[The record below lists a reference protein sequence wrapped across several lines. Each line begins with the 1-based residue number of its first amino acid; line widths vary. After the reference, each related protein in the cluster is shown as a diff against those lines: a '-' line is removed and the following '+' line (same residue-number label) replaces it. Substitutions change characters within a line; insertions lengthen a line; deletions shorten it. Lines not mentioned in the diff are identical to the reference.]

1 MAITKIWNIAK
12 SKDGNLS
19 NSLHRSL
26 LYIVKPVK
34 TDGGVLVGG
43 VNVMPDAELAYEQMC
58 ETKQTFGKELG
69 RQGYHVVL
77 SCPVGEGDPQ
87 TMYQLTQEFIEEYL
101 GNRYEALF
109 AVHVDKGHLHSHIVF
124 NSVSMIDGYK
134 YQYTKGDWKKI
145 IQPITNH
152 LCEKYG
158 WSVIPPE
165 YVKDSERMSRG
176 EYEYQKSLK
185 EVMLADVEYCM
196 SNAENMDEFI
206 WNLKELG
213 YEVKKGKHLA
223 IKAGGMKKFRRL
235 DTLDE
240 RFSVGQ
246 IEETLAAIQ
255 GKDTTVKLIT
265 NDDYKSFK
273 HWTSEYQRSFY
284 VKIVRL
290 RQMDVYRFQSK
301 AARRYHDLKRMN
313 ELQEQY
319 LYLVNRKIE
328 SADEMLEHHAQI
340 EEKIADISAE
350 QKMIYSE
357 NRKLGR
363 YSEDEAETMRQD
375 NKERLEA
382 LKNRKKELN
391 HELKLAD
398 SIITESLYQSYLRLE
413 FEPETNKDKVTDP
426 LHPAIP
432 ESPWEKERK
441 NAEYKKRLDEL
452 LAKLHANEEAR
463 KEKERKELVAEQ
475 ERKRKLEADKRRME
489 AEKEQKTRKL
499 LAYSRWQLDANDKFY
514 EAVGLPSSDEYA
526 GEYLTWMSEQ
536 MKIKQEQKPLEYFER
551 MLPSYDEYV
560 REKYPESIELGYELS
575 KQETKPT
582 TLQQNDGMD
591 NIANDEINKVQNPAS
606 DNLTE
611 VPAELQA
618 EPQATPQLPD
628 SFSAFKSLP
637 VSTQS
642 QLLCTELCDTMQVFE
657 QLQQYAKDTG
667 YYGSFD
673 EIYEMA
679 SAISE
684 ENSRSYEDRK
694 AQMIADELIRAGTT
708 AQNFYQIKTE
718 SLAEAFLAVG
728 DIGLSLIPLII
739 NVEQKIGVT
748 PDYEKNLALVNA
760 MQTDVKNYGERNHHG
775 KGHHNRQICDWGA

>member
-26 LYIVKPVK
+26 LYIVNPVK

-58 ETKQTFGKELG
+58 ETKQIFGKELG

-101 GNRYEALF
+101 KDRYEALF
-109 AVHVDKGHLHSHIVF
+109 AAHMDKGHLHSHIVF

-145 IQPITNH
+145 IQPITNR

-158 WSVIPPE
+158 WSVIPAE

-185 EVMLADVEYCM
+185 EVMLADAEYCM

-213 YEVKKGKHLA
+213 YEVKQGKHIA

-240 RFSVGQ
+240 RFLVWQ

-255 GKDTTVKLIT
+255 GKDTIVKLIT
-265 NDDYKSFK
+265 NYDYKSFK

-284 VKIVRL
+284 VKIVHL
-290 RQMDVYRFQSK
+290 RQMEVYRFQSK

-319 LYLVNRKIE
+319 LYLVNHKIE

-350 QKMIYSE
+350 QKMIYAE

-441 NAEYKKRLDEL
+441 NAECKKRLDEL
-452 LAKLHANEEAR
+452 LAKLHADEEAR

-499 LAYSRWQLDANDKFY
+499 LAYSRWHLDASNKFY
-514 EAVGLPSSDEYA
+514 EAVGLPASEEYT

-536 MKIKQEQKPLEYFER
+536 MSIKKKQKPLEYFER
-551 MLPSYDEYV
+551 MLPAYDEYV
-560 REKYPESIELGYELS
+560 REKYPESIVLEHGGSEQELEIS
-575 KQETKPT
+575 TC
-582 TLQQNDGMD
+582 QQNDDMAVDIIGQG
-591 NIANDEINKVQNPAS
+591 ENKES
-606 DNLTE
+606 E
-611 VPAELQA
+611 SQA
-618 EPQATPQLPD
+618 IPQLPAN
-628 SFSAFKSLP
+628 FSDFKSLP

-642 QLLCTELCDTMQVFE
+642 QLLCTEVCDTMQVFE
-657 QLQQYAKDTG
+657 QLQQYTKDTG
-667 YYGSFD
+667 YHGSFD
-673 EIYEMA
+673 ELYEMA

-684 ENSRSYEDRK
+684 ENIRSYKDRK
-694 AQMIADELIRAGTT
+694 IQMIVDELIRAGAT

-718 SLAEAFLAVG
+718 SLAEAFLLVG
-728 DIGLSLIPLII
+728 DTDSSLIPLII
-739 NVEQKIGVT
+739 KMEQKLGVA
-748 PDYEKNLALVNA
+748 PNYEKNLTLVNA
-760 MQTDVKNYGERNHHG
+760 ILTDARNYGE
-775 KGHHNRQICDWGA
+775 KQIKQIR

>member
-1 MAITKIWNIAK
+1 M
-12 SKDGNLS
+12 
-19 NSLHRSL
+19 
-26 LYIVKPVK
+26 
-34 TDGGVLVGG
+34 
-43 VNVMPDAELAYEQMC
+43 
-58 ETKQTFGKELG
+58 
-69 RQGYHVVL
+69 
-77 SCPVGEGDPQ
+77 
-87 TMYQLTQEFIEEYL
+87 
-101 GNRYEALF
+101 
-109 AVHVDKGHLHSHIVF
+109 HVDKGHLHSHIVF

-134 YQYTKGDWKKI
+134 YQYTKGDWKNI
-145 IQPITNH
+145 IQPITNR

-158 WSVIPPE
+158 WSVIPAE
-165 YVKDSERMSRG
+165 YTKNSERMSRG

-185 EVMLADVEYCM
+185 EVMLSDVEYYM
-196 SNAENMDEFI
+196 SNAGNMDEFI
-206 WNLKELG
+206 WNLKEMG
-213 YEVKKGKHLA
+213 YEVKQGKHLA

-240 RFSVGQ
+240 SLSVEQ
-246 IEETLAAIQ
+246 IEETLASIQ

-290 RQMDVYRFQSK
+290 RQMEVYRFQSK

-319 LYLVNRKIE
+319 LYLANHKIE
-328 SADEMLEHHAQI
+328 SADEMLDHHAQI
-340 EEKIADISAE
+340 KEKIADISEE
-350 QKMIYSE
+350 QKMIYAE
-357 NRKLGR
+357 NRKLGKLT
-363 YSEDEAETMRQD
+363 EDEAEIIRQE
-375 NKERLEA
+375 NTGRLEA

-413 FEPETNKDKVTDP
+413 FELETNKDKETDP
-426 LHPAIP
+426 LNPAIP
-432 ESPWEKERK
+432 ESPWEKKRK
-441 NAEYKKRLDEL
+441 DAEYKKKLDEL
-452 LAKLHANEEAR
+452 LAKIHADEEVCR
-463 KEKERKELVAEQ
+463 EKERKELETEQ
-475 ERKRKLEADKRRME
+475 ERKRRLESDKRFKQR
-489 AEKEQKTRKL
+489 EQEEQRTMKL
-499 LAYSRWQLDANDKFY
+499 LAYSRWHLDANEKFY
-514 EAVGLPSSDEYA
+514 EAVGLPSSVEYA

-575 KQETKPT
+575 KQEFKPT
-582 TLQQNDGMD
+582 ILQQNDGMY
-591 NIANDEINKVQNPAS
+591 NIANDEVNKVQNPAS

-618 EPQATPQLPD
+618 DSHEEPQIESQQEPQATPQLPD
-628 SFSAFKSLP
+628 SFSAFKSLS

-667 YYGSFD
+667 YHGSFD
-673 EIYEMA
+673 ELYEMA

-708 AQNFYQIKTE
+708 ARNFYKIKIE
-718 SLAEAFLAVG
+718 SLAEAFISAV
-728 DIGLSLIPLII
+728 DIGSSLIPLII
-739 NVEQKIGVT
+739 KVEQKIGVA

-760 MQTDVKNYGERNHHG
+760 IYAGIRNYGVKESRSKIYG
-775 KGHHNRQICDWGA
+775 DRLKK

>member
-1 MAITKIWNIAK
+1 
-12 SKDGNLS
+12 
-19 NSLHRSL
+19 
-26 LYIVKPVK
+26 
-34 TDGGVLVGG
+34 
-43 VNVMPDAELAYEQMC
+43 MPDAELAYGQMC

-109 AVHVDKGHLHSHIVF
+109 AVHVDKGHLHSYIVF

-284 VKIVRL
+284 AKIVRL
-290 RQMDVYRFQSK
+290 RQMNVYRFQSK

-319 LYLVNRKIE
+319 LYLVNHKIE

-350 QKMIYSE
+350 QKMIYAE

-391 HELKLAD
+391 YELKLAN

-413 FEPETNKDKVTDP
+413 FESETNKDKVTDP

-441 NAEYKKRLDEL
+441 DAEYKKRLDEL
-452 LAKLHANEEAR
+452 LAKLHADEEAR
-463 KEKERKELVAEQ
+463 KGKERKELVAEQ

-536 MKIKQEQKPLEYFER
+536 MKIKQEQKSLEYFER

-575 KQETKPT
+575 KQESKPT
-582 TLQQNDGMD
+582 TLQQNDGMN
-591 NIANDEINKVQNPAS
+591 NIANDEVNKVQNPAS

-679 SAISE
+679 NAISE
-684 ENSRSYEDRK
+684 ENSRSYGDRK

-718 SLAEAFLAVG
+718 SLAEAFFAVG

-739 NVEQKIGVT
+739 NVEQKIGVI